1 MNALSE
7 TGACNRLRIACLVD
21 MSDEESDALD
31 LEDLLASADEYLAQL
46 CQRGLPDAT
55 MREAVGM
62 AYRAEN
68 VAKLKKLVAI
78 LEKKI
83 RTHDSAPGP
92 AATSVAALRP
102 GISTGSSAAVPTK
115 RKADGPPPAGCT
127 LCTGPRAAGHRPAAS
142 LERAL
147 GEPAPLSPAMA
158 ALREFAFTKGR
169 ELFLAGK
176 LRDKVSCASVIAA
189 FEQQHPDLQ
198 LEGAVKSKFIRDEWI
213 AAVTNNDISLFTL
226 RRPRGRVVEAI
237 TLAEKMAVLP
247 RLVPMVEWVM
257 QWIRHERAAR
267 RTPDRIQL
275 YAAWDRERAEHPATP
290 PFNGLHPRT
299 AGNNYGVSWQM
310 YSDYDTAQQRA
321 GMMGA
326 GGGGAERSAGAGHGF
341 EEDGSSGGIWASGS
355 SCGPV

>member
-21 MSDEESDALD
+21 MSDEEDAHD
-31 LEDLLASADEYLAQL
+31 PVDLLASADEWLAEM
-46 CQRGLPDAT
+46 CKRGLPDSS
-55 MREAVGM
+55 MRKAVDLAFGK
-62 AYRAEN
+62 ED
-68 VAKLKKLVAI
+68 VAMLKKLVAI

-127 LCTGPRAAGHRPAAS
+127 LCTGPRAAGHGPAAS

-176 LRDKVSCASVIAA
+176 LLNKVSCASLVAA

-226 RRPRGRVVEAI
+226 LRP
-237 TLAEKMAVLP
+237 
-247 RLVPMVEWVM
+247 
-257 QWIRHERAAR
+257 
-267 RTPDRIQL
+267 
-275 YAAWDRERAEHPATP
+275 
-290 PFNGLHPRT
+290 
-299 AGNNYGVSWQM
+299 
-310 YSDYDTAQQRA
+310 
-321 GMMGA
+321 
-326 GGGGAERSAGAGHGF
+326 
-341 EEDGSSGGIWASGS
+341 
-355 SCGPV
+355 